1 MFPSAFCNRT
11 WWHPSPGGSLAPKPI
26 SHFLN
31 RSLKRGLYIAKQ
43 KYASSSKTGRPR
55 WPSATRPEA
64 QIYEN
69 RTVRKW
75 NILSSPNVLQI
86 WTYSTLLSLAP
97 SAEWD
102 FIFGLQWKF
111 TWMYH
116 LTKYL
121 YFHKL
126 DTPQNMHYFQK
137 KAITVL
143 QKKKMTGYEA
153 DQSTM
158 LFHVVI
164 VWELELFPDLEFG
177 GCLLPQCC
185 PKWKDLSSLAPI
197 IMVILFAA
205 MSHRSSSCGRGG
217 TLLGSSVAQRTAYS
231 DNKAHPCLSW
241 ELRGLNFGLLFPLGR
256 ATWQITTYAT

>member
-1 MFPSAFCNRT
+1 MPR
-11 WWHPSPGGSLAPKPI
+11 APKPDAHVDLLQQDLKLKFMRI
-26 SHFLN
+26 GQSENGTFWVHQMFCKSEHIQPSCHWPPPPSGILFLDYN
-31 RSLKRGLYIAKQ
+31 
-43 KYASSSKTGRPR
+43 
-55 WPSATRPEA
+55 E
-64 QIYEN
+64 
-69 RTVRKW
+69 
-75 NILSSPNVLQI
+75 
-86 WTYSTLLSLAP
+86 
-97 SAEWD
+97 
-102 FIFGLQWKF
+102 KF

-231 DNKAHPCLSW
+231 DYKAHPCLSW